1 MEALHSRLSPFV
13 WRAGLHALA
22 QLGAV
27 EALPLVDRSVEER
40 YEDESNFAQAA
51 RARLIAEAS
60 GSEIPAAEGH
70 AGVKVRAFFRELD
83 RTHTTLNADLYAFRH
98 PAAAL
103 NERGQRFFI
112 STTGPTTQPVAI
124 YALRQLADMVYH
136 GEFARYAVLPD
147 VVLTHFRE
155 DYGSALKMR
164 LAPLSRPERLQ
175 TLVEELAH
183 RQVLRGETRYDMQLA
198 ANEGEEAGR
207 LIAAKLEQME
217 ANREGY
223 SGAGFTALFRV
234 LGGLGDARYEPV
246 VRRFFQKPGK
256 INCNNL
262 GYYNVRDGIAV
273 TLVSAY

>member
-1 MEALHSRLSPFV
+1 M
-13 WRAGLHALA
+13 
-22 QLGAV
+22 
-27 EALPLVDRSVEER
+27 
-40 YEDESNFAQAA
+40 
-51 RARLIAEAS
+51 
-60 GSEIPAAEGH
+60 
-70 AGVKVRAFFRELD
+70 RAFFRELD

-98 PAAAL
+98 PAADL
-103 NERGQRFFI
+103 NDQGRQFFI
-112 STTGPTTQPVAI
+112 SMNGPITQPVAL

-136 GEFARYAVLPD
+136 GEFARYAALPD

-175 TLVEELAH
+175 TLIEELAH
-183 RQVLRGETRYDMQLA
+183 RQVLRGESYHDMQLA
-198 ANEGEEAGR
+198 ANEGEAAGQ
-207 LIAAKLEQME
+207 LITAKLEQME
-217 ANREGY
+217 ANPEEY
-223 SGAGFTALFRV
+223 ADVGFSALFRV

-246 VRRFFQKPGK
+246 VRRFFQKPSK